1 MLRRINHSWEHSL
14 NFYPRL
20 SLLPPT
26 PLSHVARQ
34 GTGNHR
40 NSRIHARAIR
50 PAGRFAADKAPVCL
64 REIEFDSSRNACSD
78 YPIRAHSRLVRQ
90 IHVDVGRGAREIERA
105 RTREKDRGREAR
117 AREERAGGGDERDE
131 EKTGA
136 RRGEEGRLMYGVYLF
151 ADTDKH
157 EQNTNTPIQSRDR
170 ARVFL

>member
-1 MLRRINHSWEHSL
+1 M
-14 NFYPRL
+14 
-20 SLLPPT
+20 
-26 PLSHVARQ
+26 
-34 GTGNHR
+34 
-40 NSRIHARAIR
+40 
-50 PAGRFAADKAPVCL
+50 
-64 REIEFDSSRNACSD
+64 
-78 YPIRAHSRLVRQ
+78 RQ

-117 AREERAGGGDERDE
+117 AREEWAGGGDERDRE

-136 RRGEEGRLMYGVYLF
+136 GGGRGGEEGRVMYGVYLF